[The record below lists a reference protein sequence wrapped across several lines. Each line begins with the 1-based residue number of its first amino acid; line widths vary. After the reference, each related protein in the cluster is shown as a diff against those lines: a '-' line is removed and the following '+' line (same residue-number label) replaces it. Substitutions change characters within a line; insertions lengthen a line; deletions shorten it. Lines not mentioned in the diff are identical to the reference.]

1 MEVGVIALFI
11 VLAVLGLFLGLIILG
26 LAFRGG
32 TLLFLWALE
41 QGFIGVA
48 AYFAAW
54 VFLLPLMATAS
65 IGIGIWLKLFDAD
78 VIHNEK
84 RAAKGLPPK
93 GGDAHHRWA
102 NRLPPYDD

>member
-1 MEVGVIALFI
+1 MEAGVIALFI

-32 TLLFLWALE
+32 ALLFLWALE
-41 QGFIGVA
+41 QGFIGVT

-65 IGIGIWLKLFDAD
+65 IGIGIWLTLFESE
-78 VIHNEK
+78 VVP
-84 RAAKGLPPK
+84 RGVV
-93 GGDAHHRWA
+93 
-102 NRLPPYDD
+102 